1 MGVADLTVNRGS
13 LWAALSFACRAQE
26 CTANFLWV
34 QNSTVLSRTF
44 SLKS

>member
-13 LWAALSFACRAQE
+13 LWRPFLLPAAQE
-26 CTANFLWV
+26 CTANLLWA
-34 QNSTVLSRTF
+34 QNSTVLSMTF